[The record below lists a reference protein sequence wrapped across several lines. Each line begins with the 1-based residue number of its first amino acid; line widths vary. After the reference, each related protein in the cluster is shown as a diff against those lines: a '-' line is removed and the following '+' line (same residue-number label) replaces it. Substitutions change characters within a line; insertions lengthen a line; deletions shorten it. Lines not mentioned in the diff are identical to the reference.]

1 MNTLIKP
8 SIIFLIFICIGCNQ
22 FHNEIRNPNVI
33 LIMADDIGYE
43 GLGING
49 SLSYNTPNLDALAS
63 NGVNFT
69 NAIANPLC
77 TPSRVKIMTGKY
89 NYKNYDYF
97 THLNSSEKTFGN
109 LFKENGYETAIVGK
123 WQLNGLKISEI
134 DQNVKEDNTRPYKF
148 GFDEYCLW
156 QLTKTKDFGE
166 RFANPLIEQNGK
178 FLDRNKDLYGPD
190 IVSDYAIDFIQRNKE
205 KPFFLYYPM
214 LLAHDPFVPT
224 PDSDE
229 WNNPDLRYKKN
240 NIFFKDMVEYMDKI
254 VGKIIHELKA
264 QGLDDNTLIIFLG
277 DNGTNR
283 TLVTKTVNGD
293 VKGAKGN
300 TITHGVHVPMIA
312 SWPTKI
318 KKPIIYDGVVDL
330 TDFYATFSDILNV
343 SNDSDGKSLT
353 HVFYGNKKN
362 IRETVTIYYDPKWS
376 IYVDRY
382 RNIFSQDKRYKLYK
396 NGEFFDMKND
406 VFEEN
411 PLKEKDLDLN
421 EKLIKEKLSKEVSK
435 FPSLPILN

>member
-1 MNTLIKP
+1 MNTLIK
-8 SIIFLIFICIGCNQ
+8 SSLIFLIFICIGCNQ
-22 FHNEIRNPNVI
+22 FHNKIRNPNVI

-49 SLSYNTPNLDALAS
+49 SLSYNTPNLDALAT

-134 DQNVKEDNTRPYKF
+134 DQSIKEDNTRPYKF

-254 VGKIIHELKA
+254 VGKIIQEINA
-264 QGLDDNTLIIFLG
+264 QGLEDNTLIIFLG

-353 HVFYGNKKN
+353 HIFYGNKKN

-376 IYVDRY
+376 VYVDRY

-406 VFEEN
+406 ILEEN

-421 EKLIKEKLSKEVSK
+421 EKIIKEKLSKEVSK

>member
-8 SIIFLIFICIGCNQ
+8 SIIFLIFIFIGCNQ

-69 NAIANPLC
+69 KAIANPLC

-134 DQNVKEDNTRPYKF
+134 DQSIKEDNTRPYKF

-312 SWPTKI
+312 SWPNKI

-343 SNDSDGKSLT
+343 SNDSDGKSLA
-353 HVFYGNKKN
+353 HIFYGNKKN

-396 NGEFFDMKND
+396 NGEFFDMEND
-406 VFEEN
+406 ILEEN
-411 PLKEKDLDLN
+411 PLKEKDLDVN